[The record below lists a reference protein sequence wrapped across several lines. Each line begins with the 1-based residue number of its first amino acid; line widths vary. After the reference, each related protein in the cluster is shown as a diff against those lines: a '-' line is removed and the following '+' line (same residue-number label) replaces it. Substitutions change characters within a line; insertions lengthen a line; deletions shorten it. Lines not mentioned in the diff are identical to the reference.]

1 LHFYNTCGLKRV
13 SYMKTYRDMLFNHV
27 FYKNDSGEWT
37 IQDGIISYF
46 EDGVALQKEIVCA
59 WILQKLGIIKD
70 IVEVKYD
77 VYCVGILIKGGVLI

>member
-1 LHFYNTCGLKRV
+1 
-13 SYMKTYRDMLFNHV
+13 MKTYRDMLFNHV

-70 IVEVKYD
+70 VVEVKYD